1 MLILGGGALGVAALS
16 YLGLQYMDDDKEES
30 PELIFS
36 KKELLN
42 KKIKINSDDLVEKEV
57 KEEIKNVKKEES
69 QEETP
74 KDSELYNSI
83 EKSEGTSDEKL
94 TGWGQFWKSTYNEKK
109 NEVEASDFN

>member
-57 KEEIKNVKKEES
+57 KEEIKEEWDDKK
-69 QEETP
+69 QC
-74 KDSELYNSI
+74 KVAV
-83 EKSEGTSDEKL
+83 
-94 TGWGQFWKSTYNEKK
+94 K
-109 NEVEASDFN
+109 NEVKEEVKDEIKEEWEGTECKMEVKDEV